1 MKERLIARDID
12 RIEDIMADL
21 EYDKETRDKCWKWL
35 RNIRDDITS
44 FLKEYEYET
53 DNA

>member
-12 RIEDIMADL
+12 RLEDIMAEL
-21 EYDKETRDKCWKWL
+21 EYDKELRDKCWQWL